1 MCQLELTTS
10 ETKPPAGEGRVLV
23 DACEFE
29 HIWDIYGKRKYKKVK
44 DCGSKHCTHSRALVT
59 VNTAPERAKRLIG
72 RLITELQ
79 DDYEIIHVDN
89 CQSIE
94 EVIPKVTEHKPDVL
108 FSASMWSAEEAEQIH
123 SMAKSIVPNI
133 KLHAIPT
140 GLQVERG
147 PDAIV
152 EYLVEKVP
160 PLLDS

>member
-1 MCQLELTTS
+1 MCDLVSTTPQP
-10 ETKPPAGEGRVLV
+10 KPLSGEGRVLV
-23 DACEFE
+23 NSCEF
-29 HIWDIYGKRKYKKVK
+29 GQAKKIFEMPTVVKIK
-44 DCGSKHCTHSRALVT
+44 DCGSRFCRQSDALVT

-72 RLITELQ
+72 RLIVELQ

-89 CQSIE
+89 CQSID
-94 EVIPKVTEHKPDVL
+94 EVVPKVTEHKPDVL
-108 FSASMWSAEEAEQIH
+108 FSASMWSSEEAKKIH
-123 SMAKSIVPNI
+123 TLAKSIVPDV